1 MSSSLAAMPESLLN
15 TEMAFAGKWY
25 GVRCAAELRSEDPSR
40 FAEQIAG
47 LLRDEADTAE
57 AEFRQLRG
65 LG

>member
-15 TEMAFAGKWY
+15 AAMAFAGKRY

-40 FAEQIAG
+40 FAEQIVG

-57 AEFRQLRG
+57 AEFRQLRD